1 MKLRTLV
8 LLAAVFPAFAPAAPA
23 RQASK
28 QQCQGYLKDSF
39 EIVTYATVCQP
50 ESAEDERYKTA
61 FYGAIEQ
68 LNQGG
73 CDNVLSRE
81 EAQNFLRRQAEG
93 KEQAQYCATI
103 KDAVPH
109 YLQRYGNR

>member
-1 MKLRTLV
+1 MKLRMPV
-8 LLAAVFPAFAPAAPA
+8 LLTAAFPAFALAAPA
-23 RQASK
+23 QQASK

-39 EIVTYATVCQP
+39 EIVTYAAVCQP
-50 ESAEDERYKTA
+50 EAAEDDRYKTA

-68 LNQGG
+68 LKQGG

-93 KEQAQYCATI
+93 KEQAQYCTTI

-109 YLQRYGNR
+109 HLQRYGNR